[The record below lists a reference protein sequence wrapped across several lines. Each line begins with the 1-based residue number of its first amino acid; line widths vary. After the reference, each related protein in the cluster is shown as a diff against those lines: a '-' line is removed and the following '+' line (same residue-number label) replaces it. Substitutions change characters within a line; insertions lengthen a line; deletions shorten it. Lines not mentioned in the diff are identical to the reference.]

1 VVVEGSNVGIGT
13 AQPTHKLDVSGNAR
27 VTQNMLIGDAYQGR
41 AMRLNDTP
49 ASNLYYQPNFTI
61 TGSLT
66 SAGDIKTNQSFRG
79 HNMFLSNVL
88 TISGGVVTNTGTVN
102 TTINGS
108 LTVQGDAVVNSN
120 ISAVSVNTGDVI
132 SNRAVHGKAI
142 RLGNTPESNVYYN
155 PNLTVSGSITAGG
168 DVKSGTT
175 FRGPDMVLSGT
186 ASVGTLSTS
195 NITHGSELTVTTNL
209 LMGPGTTLTASNIVG
224 ASPVTISSSIVMAA
238 GTTLTTAAIEPPA
251 GAESNLKITGT
262 ITTSNIVANSGENLR
277 INSTGAMIVPVGTTA
292 QQPTTAYAG
301 MLRFNSTLNKM
312 EYYNNSSQWIPIS
325 LITTTGGNDVF
336 IHNNY
341 KIHVFTG
348 GGNFILDG
356 PPGRIDVLMVAGG
369 GGGGTDN
376 AGAGGAGGLIFKP
389 DIDIQPGNYFI
400 SIGTGGTGAVVQ
412 GTTATAG
419 GDTTAFGL
427 TAKGGGYGNNGN
439 TGDGSSNSGGSGG
452 GGDGERNTSGGTETQ
467 SLQSGDSSTYGH
479 GNDGGNYGGNSG
491 GGGGGAGT
499 AGANGDSV
507 ATGVGGVGGDGLY
520 QVTIGSTTY
529 NFATMFGTSYGD
541 IITSQAWFAG
551 GGAGGNDNSNTTDV
565 AGGKGGGGTGK
576 GANWTPGD
584 RSIDGDANTGG
595 GGAGATYSGS
605 QDLPGGNGGSGIVII
620 RIHN

>member
-1 VVVEGSNVGIGT
+1 
-13 AQPTHKLDVSGNAR
+13 
-27 VTQNMLIGDAYQGR
+27 M
-41 AMRLNDTP
+41 
-49 ASNLYYQPNFTI
+49 
-61 TGSLT
+61 
-66 SAGDIKTNQSFRG
+66 
-79 HNMFLSNVL
+79 
-88 TISGGVVTNTGTVN
+88 
-102 TTINGS
+102 
-108 LTVQGDAVVNSN
+108 
-120 ISAVSVNTGDVI
+120 
-132 SNRAVHGKAI
+132 
-142 RLGNTPESNVYYN
+142 
-155 PNLTVSGSITAGG
+155 
-168 DVKSGTT
+168 
-175 FRGPDMVLSGT
+175 
-186 ASVGTLSTS
+186 
-195 NITHGSELTVTTNL
+195 
-209 LMGPGTTLTASNIVG
+209 
-224 ASPVTISSSIVMAA
+224 
-238 GTTLTTAAIEPPA
+238 
-251 GAESNLKITGT
+251 
-262 ITTSNIVANSGENLR
+262 ANSGENLR

-301 MLRFNSTLNKM
+301 MLRFNSTINRM
-312 EYYNNSSQWIPIS
+312 EYYNNSSQWIQIALIS
-325 LITTTGGNDVF
+325 TYGGNDVF
-336 IHNNY
+336 THNDY

-356 PPGRIDVLMVAGG
+356 SSGRIDVLIVAGG

-389 DIDIQPGNYFI
+389 DIDIEPGNYII